1 MTQYFKL
8 IEIDRDSFVEA
19 TGVDCPCRRVGVT
32 KAEKKILREMQGLL
46 VDINRVEIVSHLLDG
61 TLLSW
66 LSNWKMRMGMLL
78 EFLIENG
85 RCKNERL

>member
-1 MTQYFKL
+1 M
-8 IEIDRDSFVEA
+8 
-19 TGVDCPCRRVGVT
+19 
-32 KAEKKILREMQGLL
+32 EKKILTEMEGMLA
-46 VDINRVEIVSHLLDG
+46 DTNRVEIVSHLLDG

-78 EFLIENG
+78 AFLIENE